1 MNDSDVVRRWAKDP
15 EVFVRE
21 ALRVDLVT
29 KQQVAG
35 LAAVRSLVHSK
46 LKRHAGVSMTDA
58 EMATAKKDGLSIM
71 SGAGTGKDAFTS
83 WVILW
88 FLFCF
93 PSPKIPCTA
102 PTAHQLRDVLWA
114 EINKWIRHS
123 VRQHK
128 KENTGFDISDWIGWQ
143 ADRVFYKESRGR
155 EWFAIARTCNTKAT
169 AEEQAETLQGFHED
183 HMMIVIDEASG
194 VPDPVFKPL
203 EATMTGKCNFAL
215 VIFNPTRSNGFA
227 IDSQQKDRA
236 NWITLRW
243 NSEESEIVSDD
254 SIERIAK
261 KYGKDSNPYRI
272 RVLGLPPKADP
283 DTLIPWDWV
292 MSCVEQDVEPLDDD
306 PNIMAIDVGR
316 YGDDASVV
324 MSMHGPV
331 VTRIEEYRS
340 MDTEQLSNWAMSRIF
355 DEEPAAVM
363 VDVIGVGAG
372 VADKLRHRTEA
383 NVIDVNVSEM
393 PSDDP
398 GKFHRLRDELW
409 WKLRELFEKRAISI
423 PNDPEL
429 IGELTVMKYDMDM
442 GKVKVES
449 KKQLRSRG
457 IASPNKADALCMT
470 QYFGRDYLQ
479 RLRRPM
485 LRRRIDSRLSW
496 KTV

>member
-1 MNDSDVVRRWAKDP
+1 MK
-15 EVFVRE
+15 
-21 ALRVDLVT
+21 
-29 KQQVAG
+29 K
-35 LAAVRSLVHSK
+35 SL
-46 LKRHAGVSMTDA
+46 D
-58 EMATAKKDGLSIM
+58 E
-71 SGAGTGKDAFTS
+71 
-83 WVILW
+83 
-88 FLFCF
+88 
-93 PSPKIPCTA
+93 
-102 PTAHQLRDVLWA
+102 
-114 EINKWIRHS
+114 
-123 VRQHK
+123 
-128 KENTGFDISDWIGWQ
+128 
-143 ADRVFYKESRGR
+143 
-155 EWFAIARTCNTKAT
+155 IARFEVA
-169 AEEQAETLQGFHED
+169 
-183 HMMIVIDEASG
+183 
-194 VPDPVFKPL
+194 
-203 EATMTGKCNFAL
+203 
-215 VIFNPTRSNGFA
+215 
-227 IDSQQKDRA
+227 
-236 NWITLRW
+236 
-243 NSEESEIVSDD
+243 
-254 SIERIAK
+254 IAK

>member
-1 MNDSDVVRRWAKDP
+1 
-15 EVFVRE
+15 
-21 ALRVDLVT
+21 
-29 KQQVAG
+29 
-35 LAAVRSLVHSK
+35 
-46 LKRHAGVSMTDA
+46 
-58 EMATAKKDGLSIM
+58 
-71 SGAGTGKDAFTS
+71 
-83 WVILW
+83 
-88 FLFCF
+88 
-93 PSPKIPCTA
+93 
-102 PTAHQLRDVLWA
+102 
-114 EINKWIRHS
+114 
-123 VRQHK
+123 
-128 KENTGFDISDWIGWQ
+128 
-143 ADRVFYKESRGR
+143 
-155 EWFAIARTCNTKAT
+155 
-169 AEEQAETLQGFHED
+169 
-183 HMMIVIDEASG
+183 
-194 VPDPVFKPL
+194 
-203 EATMTGKCNFAL
+203 
-215 VIFNPTRSNGFA
+215 
-227 IDSQQKDRA
+227 
-236 NWITLRW
+236 
-243 NSEESEIVSDD
+243 
-254 SIERIAK
+254 
-261 KYGKDSNPYRI
+261 
-272 RVLGLPPKADP
+272 
-283 DTLIPWDWV
+283 
-292 MSCVEQDVEPLDDD
+292 
-306 PNIMAIDVGR
+306 MAIDVGR